1 VHGLSEV
8 GLYEMEGWEGEM
20 PLLGVKQ
27 QGRQLHVAWQVA
39 QVAAGEEGTMVEA
52 GGASVDEGEG
62 RWQRLV
68 KYHLGKK
75 GVIEVYTES
84 LE

>member
-1 VHGLSEV
+1 
-8 GLYEMEGWEGEM
+8 
-20 PLLGVKQ
+20 VKQ

-52 GGASVDEGEG
+52 GASVDEGDG